1 MDAYMPVALAL
12 PPPDPGFEIL
22 LSTRGV
28 SQGLVQT
35 DGQQLVPRLFVRI
48 GEAQIG
54 AQWKNIDAPSAKG
67 VAAFFVKLN
76 HKTGKGQIDAGV
88 AYRVRTGL
96 KAPADGEAWEFMAGA
111 RRDFGPLALRAS
123 VEYSPE
129 EFGSGKSLYVELGP
143 ALQLDAATR
152 LSAAAGRRERER
164 APDYSTFN
172 FGVSRIF
179 RQKLTI
185 DARYYDTNRGEL
197 GRPYRARVIF
207 SARLAL

>member
-1 MDAYMPVALAL
+1 MPLALAL

-22 LSTRGV
+22 LSTRGI

-35 DGQQLVPRLFVRI
+35 DGQQVIPRLFVRV
-48 GEAQIG
+48 GETQIG
-54 AQWKNIDAPSAKG
+54 AQWKNIDSTSAKG
-67 VAAFFVKLN
+67 VAALFVKLN

-96 KAPADGEAWEFMAGA
+96 QASADGKAWEFTAGA
-111 RRDFGPLALRAS
+111 KREFGPVAVRANA
-123 VEYSPE
+123 EYSPE
-129 EFGSGKSLYVELGP
+129 EFGTGKSLYIELGP
-143 ALQLDAATR
+143 ALQLDAGTR
-152 LSAAAGRRERER
+152 LSAAVGRRERPR
-164 APDYSTFN
+164 GPDYTAFN

-197 GRPYRARVIF
+197 GRAYRARFVL